1 VSENLLDRVVVAIG
15 TQYLVDGEI
24 GRGGSAVVYR
34 GTDLKLGR
42 QVAIK
47 VLPPELAYNDSVR
60 TRFIRE
66 AQMAAGLSHPNI
78 VPIYSVDEK
87 DGLVYF
93 VMSLVVGQS
102 VASHLAQEHHWPA
115 DRTERVLREVADA
128 LAYAHSR
135 GVVHRDVKPDNIL
148 IERDTG
154 RALVSDFGI
163 ARASEGETRLTLT
176 GVAVGTPAYMSPE
189 QALGERELDGR
200 TDVYSLG
207 IVGYHML
214 VGEQP
219 FKASSAAAML
229 VKHVSEIPPRVAS
242 KRADVPPYL
251 AMAID
256 RAMAKRPEDR
266 WSTASEFRD
275 ALAGAI
281 ALPPQGYHAANAQGM
296 IEPHPRQTDLHQRQA
311 DLHQR
316 MPAPPVNVHPP
327 PPQREAELTFASFYQ
342 PASPPP
348 GLSRGEMRRWNRSQ
362 EKHRRDAV
370 KEYQIYQMRR
380 HAAQIDS
387 RIREGTGDHY
397 DDKPLVDRVIAF
409 RGSVFRF
416 VFLSFGLGILN
427 ANTGDFPWFLFPS
440 GALLFDALRRA
451 GSIWSDGVGPFEAFK
466 KGIRLKLT
474 PTNEMIPTYRAE
486 AQVRQEIPAVGA
498 LPAPKQP
505 THRHDRFVPPP
516 PDRALSAVS
525 REVMNGAH
533 GAAVRRAL
541 DDTAVIREVIA
552 RLGPL
557 ERDML
562 PDVSPTV
569 DALAERVANL
579 ATTLHRLDLDASGG
593 TLGSLD
599 QRIAAIKNEGGTAE
613 RERTLTLLE
622 RQRTSL
628 HDLIIR
634 RQTLLAQLDSAG
646 LALQNLKLDLLKL
659 RSAGV
664 SAAIGGETSATQEA
678 RSVSRDIGRI
688 MEVADDLRD
697 IGKA

>member
-1 VSENLLDRVVVAIG
+1 MNENLLDRVVVAIG

-47 VLPPELAYNDSVR
+47 VLPPELAYNESVR
-60 TRFIRE
+60 TRFVRE

-87 DGLVYF
+87 DGIVYF
-93 VMSLVVGQS
+93 VMGLVVGMS
-102 VASHLAQEHHWPA
+102 VAAHLAREHTWQP
-115 DRTERVLREVADA
+115 DRAERVLREVADA

-148 IERDTG
+148 IERDSG

-200 TDVYSLG
+200 SDVYSLG

-229 VKHVSEIPPRVAS
+229 VKHVSEIPPRVNS
-242 KRADVPPYL
+242 KRPEVPAYL
-251 AMAID
+251 AQAID
-256 RAMAKRPEDR
+256 RAMSKRPEDR
-266 WSTASEFRD
+266 WATASEFRD

-281 ALPPQGYHAANAQGM
+281 VMPPPSSNQQPQHVSV
-296 IEPHPRQTDLHQRQA
+296 EPPRY
-311 DLHQR
+311 
-316 MPAPPVNVHPP
+316 PAPSVSVHPP
-327 PPQREAELTFASFYQ
+327 PPQREAELTFAHFYQ
-342 PASPPP
+342 PAPPPP
-348 GLSRGEMRRWNRSQ
+348 GLRGGELRRWNKAQ
-362 EKHRRDAV
+362 ERHRRQAV
-370 KEYQIYQMRR
+370 KEYQVYQMRR

-387 RIREGTGDHY
+387 RVRDGLSSDKY

-416 VFLSFGLGILN
+416 VFLSFFLGIFN
-427 ANTGDFPWFLFPS
+427 AATNDDFPWFLFPS
-440 GALLFDALRRA
+440 AALLFDTLRRA
-451 GSIWSDGVGPFEAFK
+451 GSIWSDGVGPFDAFK

-474 PTNEMIPTYRAE
+474 PTADILHPLPPRSVNEM
-486 AQVRQEIPAVGA
+486 RQEMTAVGA
-498 LPAPKQP
+498 APANSPARLPRP
-505 THRHDRFVPPP
+505 DRAAPPP
-516 PDRALSAVS
+516 PDRALSSVS
-525 REVMNGAH
+525 RDVMAGAH

-541 DDTAVIREVIA
+541 DDTSVIRDVIA

-557 ERDML
+557 EREML
-562 PDVSPTV
+562 PDIGPTV
-569 DALAERVANL
+569 DALAERVSNL
-579 ATTLHRLDLDASGG
+579 ATTLHRLDLDVSGG
-593 TLGSLD
+593 TLGNLD
-599 QRIAAIKNEGGTAE
+599 QRITNLRNEGSSTE
-613 RERTLTLLE
+613 RDRTLQLLE

-628 HDLIIR
+628 HDLLIR

-664 SAAIGGETSATQEA
+664 SAAFGGELSATQEA
-678 RSVSRDIGRI
+678 RSVQKDIGRI
-688 MEVADDLRD
+688 MEVADDMRD

>member
-1 VSENLLDRVVVAIG
+1 MNDNLLDRVVVAIG

-47 VLPPELAYNDSVR
+47 VLPPELAYNESVR

-66 AQMAAGLSHPNI
+66 AQTAAGLSHPNI

-102 VASHLAQEHHWPA
+102 VASHLAQEHRWPV

-135 GVVHRDVKPDNIL
+135 GVVHRDIKPDNIL

-200 TDVYSLG
+200 SDVYSLG
-207 IVGYHML
+207 VVGYHML
-214 VGEQP
+214 TGEQP

-242 KRADVPPYL
+242 KRADVPAYL
-251 AMAID
+251 AMALD
-256 RAMAKRPEDR
+256 RALSKRPEDR
-266 WSTASEFRD
+266 WANASEFRD

-281 ALPPQGYHAANAQGM
+281 QLPPQAYPIFASQGT
-296 IEPHPRQTDLHQRQA
+296 IDRNQRHNYPPPAERPQA
-311 DLHQR
+311 
-316 MPAPPVNVHPP
+316 PP
-327 PPQREAELTFASFYQ
+327 PPQQDAELTFAAFYQ
-342 PASPPP
+342 PAPPPP
-348 GLSRGEMRRWNRSQ
+348 GMSRWEMRRWNRQQ
-362 EKHRRDAV
+362 ERHRREAAN
-370 KEYQIYQMRR
+370 EYRIYQMRR
-380 HAAQIDS
+380 HAAAIDS
-387 RIREGTGDHY
+387 RAREKFGDSY

-416 VFLSFGLGILN
+416 MFFTPFLGIIN
-427 ANTGDFPWFLFPS
+427 AATGGDFPWFLFPS
-440 GALLFDALRRA
+440 GVFLFDAIRRA
-451 GSIWSDGVGPFEAFK
+451 GSIWSDGVGPLEAFK
-466 KGIRLKLT
+466 KGIRIRLT
-474 PTNEMIPTYRAE
+474 PPGDMSQLRGTEQQR
-486 AQVRQEIPAVGA
+486 RQELPAVGSA
-498 LPAPKQP
+498 AAARPVA
-505 THRHDRFVPPP
+505 RADRFVAPP
-516 PDRALSAVS
+516 PDRALTAVS

-557 ERDML
+557 EREML
-562 PDVSPTV
+562 PDVGPTV

-579 ATTLHRLDLDASGG
+579 ATTLHRLDLDVSGG
-593 TLGSLD
+593 SLGSLD
-599 QRIAAIKNEGGTAE
+599 QRIASLKGESTAGE
-613 RERTLTLLE
+613 RERTLSLLE
-622 RQRTSL
+622 RQRASL
-628 HDLIIR
+628 HDLLLR

-664 SAAIGGETSATQEA
+664 SAAMGGEMSATQEA
-678 RSVSRDIGRI
+678 RSVSKDIGRIIEVADDMRDIGR
-688 MEVADDLRD
+688 
-697 IGKA
+697 